1 MAVSPIAGITH
12 RPVMAIA
19 PMAESGAAALATNR
33 ITTQVKAHVLAQDK
47 AVRSACSPGSTGPSE
62 TLAVTIV
69 LMLRVEGRLIG
80 RPLRR

>member
-12 RPVMAIA
+12 RPVIAIA
-19 PMAESGAAALATNR
+19 PTAEFGAAALATNR

-62 TLAVTIV
+62 TLAVIIV
-69 LMLRVEGRLIG
+69 STPRAGGR
-80 RPLRR
+80 